1 MQVTAALNACE
12 HVQSEAHP
20 DAEWPQKQ
28 AQSVRKNYV
37 DAIGLDVGR
46 ESPEAFN
53 AYCEQLEATGET
65 STAAESRTLPPQ
77 QAPVFDAAP
86 AWRSGLGAAEKH
98 AETAAAAEE
107 AEAAA
112 AADALAGGLREATRK
127 REREAERQREV
138 DKQQREEDK
147 QQREEYANLLE
158 DAKATEAATRVGLG
172 KASADDY
179 CRVADRHVA
188 QGDSCW
194 HTAHRRR
201 TEAYRTLSSGLLL
214 AEAGTLCLGTT
225 FGTPELRCSRQCRP
239 HIRSCYDMACHQPHG
254 SMQPQ
259 VDRAT
264 LLISRAEVSL
274 ASGSRADAIADAEA
288 SLAILEAYVA
298 QLPDVA
304 GFMSVPTYFPDGSL
318 ARARYSVIPPRRKLL
333 QSVASNPMCA
343 DPLNPKGGVLW
354 RARAFVESVRERDPA
369 VSAAPTNP
377 LYYLQWVSRS
387 R

>member
-1 MQVTAALNACE
+1 
-12 HVQSEAHP
+12 
-20 DAEWPQKQ
+20 
-28 AQSVRKNYV
+28 
-37 DAIGLDVGR
+37 
-46 ESPEAFN
+46 
-53 AYCEQLEATGET
+53 
-65 STAAESRTLPPQ
+65 
-77 QAPVFDAAP
+77 
-86 AWRSGLGAAEKH
+86 
-98 AETAAAAEE
+98 
-107 AEAAA
+107 
-112 AADALAGGLREATRK
+112 
-127 REREAERQREV
+127 
-138 DKQQREEDK
+138 
-147 QQREEYANLLE
+147 
-158 DAKATEAATRVGLG
+158 
-172 KASADDY
+172 
-179 CRVADRHVA
+179 
-188 QGDSCW
+188 
-194 HTAHRRR
+194 
-201 TEAYRTLSSGLLL
+201 
-214 AEAGTLCLGTT
+214 
-225 FGTPELRCSRQCRP
+225 
-239 HIRSCYDMACHQPHG
+239 MACHQPHG

-333 QSVASNPMCA
+333 QPVASNPMCA